1 MQLTLSFCVL
11 LVLTTA
17 CCKHFAKQQ
26 GCSHQLGKTVVESCS
41 FVGVVGL
48 RACLVRTFGLCRL
61 FTHCTHRS
69 SAFWSPGCRVTS
81 RVQLWLSQ
89 DLTARIEEVE
99 AISPRLLVTVASLPK
114 QSRLVILVAHPP
126 QQGNSQW
133 TRDDF
138 RDEFR
143 CKELKYKCKVPDT
156 ERIFCIDATGRV
168 GSEASDMTVQHAADQ
183 EDPNGSEFRAMLED
197 TDTFARTTLFSWDVT

>member
-1 MQLTLSFCVL
+1 MKVVPLWALWAFAPASFAPSGCADFSRIAHIDRRHSGV
-11 LVLTTA
+11 
-17 CCKHFAKQQ
+17 Q
-26 GCSHQLGKTVVESCS
+26 GAG
-41 FVGVVGL
+41 
-48 RACLVRTFGLCRL
+48 
-61 FTHCTHRS
+61 
-69 SAFWSPGCRVTS
+69 VTS

-114 QSRLVILVAHPP
+114 QTRLVILVAHPP

-168 GSEASDMTVQHAADQ
+168 GSEASDTTVQHAADQ